1 MAKQCGPL
9 FFECTWDLLTFYLM
23 DGKYYVRRKSR
34 LTREKVLTHP
44 AFHKTRVQA
53 NLLATASKIA
63 SSIYSDLP
71 VNWRQF
77 WMFRSFTGE
86 AKTMMKEGLNAQEAY
101 DLLWKTY
108 VEYWVIY
115 QHTTGIPLKTGR
127 TFKKVKPKS
136 YKTRLRHRGGEDK
149 YSRRYYKLL
158 GKNHWKSSYDHTA
171 DLLAL
176 EEKRQRK
183 ALNAAAYQRLLD
195 KEKSIAEEQAAL
207 AAMQDAAL
215 VAVTT
220 IITDNSPPILPEPDV
235 RDAPVVPRT
244 GVNEWN
250 YFEVAEGVSG

>member
-44 AFHKTRVQA
+44 AFHKTRVQN
-53 NLLATASKIA
+53 NLLAAASKIA

-71 VNWRQF
+71 VDWRQF
-77 WMFRSFTGE
+77 WMFRSFTGA
-86 AKTMMKEGLNAQEAY
+86 AKIMMKEGLNAQEAY
-101 DLLWKTY
+101 DALWKTY

-127 TFKKVKPKS
+127 TFKRVKPKP
-136 YKTRLRHRGGEDK
+136 YKTRLRHRGGWDK

-215 VAVTT
+215 AAVTT
-220 IITDNSPPILPEPDV
+220 IITDNS
-235 RDAPVVPRT
+235 APYYRKRLYSMCLL
-244 GVNEWN
+244 WKL
-250 YFEVAEGVSG
+250 